1 MSTITKAIINMQNI
15 EFSDIPICKPY
26 RSFTTPISHGPNIPP
41 NPPNAKN
48 IPSIVPECFEGISE
62 TIAVDVGKMIEKQN
76 PVNTSI
82 IAVSEGPNIPI
93 TVQNK
98 AMLEKISILFRY
110 PILSTNRLPNSLP
123 AVIPV
128 K

>member
-1 MSTITKAIINMQNI
+1 MSTITRA
-15 EFSDIPICKPY
+15 
-26 RSFTTPISHGPNIPP
+26 
-41 NPPNAKN
+41 
-48 IPSIVPECFEGISE
+48 CFEGISE

-110 PILSTNRLPNSLP
+110 PILTGNWLW
-123 AVIPV
+123 
-128 K
+128 KKYF

>member
-1 MSTITKAIINMQNI
+1 MSTITRA
-15 EFSDIPICKPY
+15 
-26 RSFTTPISHGPNIPP
+26 
-41 NPPNAKN
+41 
-48 IPSIVPECFEGISE
+48 CFEGISE

-98 AMLEKISILFRY
+98 AILEKISKLFRY

-123 AVIPV
+123 AVIPA

>member
-1 MSTITKAIINMQNI
+1 MSTITRA
-15 EFSDIPICKPY
+15 
-26 RSFTTPISHGPNIPP
+26 
-41 NPPNAKN
+41 
-48 IPSIVPECFEGISE
+48 CFEGISE
-62 TIAVDVGKMIEKQN
+62 TIAVDVDVDVGKMIEKQN

-82 IAVSEGPNIPI
+82 ITVSEGPNIPI

>member
-1 MSTITKAIINMQNI
+1 MSTITRA
-15 EFSDIPICKPY
+15 
-26 RSFTTPISHGPNIPP
+26 
-41 NPPNAKN
+41 
-48 IPSIVPECFEGISE
+48 CFEGISE

-82 IAVSEGPNIPI
+82 ITVSEGPNIPI

-110 PILSTNRLPNSLP
+110 PILTGNWLW
-123 AVIPV
+123 
-128 K
+128 KKYF